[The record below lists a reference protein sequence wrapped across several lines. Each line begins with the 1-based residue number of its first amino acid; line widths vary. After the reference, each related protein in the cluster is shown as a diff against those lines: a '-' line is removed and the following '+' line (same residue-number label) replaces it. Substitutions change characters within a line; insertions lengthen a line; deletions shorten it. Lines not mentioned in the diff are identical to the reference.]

1 MFLVSLLKGKE
12 KGERERGEINKKR
25 ANPYNALLCFLF
37 NTILEASLN
46 SKIRSRPYQAIQ
58 PPQRYVI
65 Q

>member
-46 SKIRSRPYQAIQ
+46 NKIHDMTYQTL
-58 PPQRYVI
+58 YLTK
-65 Q
+65 